1 MSMELSDKERLEVA
15 RELGDEAI
23 TRLACVE
30 KIRWKKFNVLTSGF
44 VCLVDVMGDDYS
56 VVQAARVS
64 YGKGTRH
71 VSNDQALISYLMR
84 HRHTTPFEMA
94 EIKLLVKCPMDVW
107 RQWIRHRTACLTG
120 DTPLVFS
127 RPSDGKA
134 YRLTVAEVFDRFQ
147 PTENTQRPDKQG
159 NAYFKRDRVQGMQL
173 RSVNEETGEVLHT
186 NVVDVWQ
193 SGVKQVYRI
202 QVETSHGVR
211 EVRAS
216 KDHLFFCGDGW
227 SKLEDLTAGD
237 EVVTVSSREGVP
249 AAEFNVVDPDCE
261 EWSAIVGWE
270 DYYEV
275 STQGRV
281 RRIVGGKGSRSHGR
295 CKKLTVSNERAV
307 TSLNRPGEQT
317 TILVH
322 REMLRSF
329 VGEPEDGEEAR
340 HRNGNSLDNRI
351 ENLRWGSSSQNAGD
365 MVEHG
370 RSTFLCSQR
379 CKILSIEPAG
389 EEMTYDVEVAGP
401 WHNFSAN
408 DVIVHNSVN
417 EYSTR
422 YSVAIDEADRTNP
435 DAWRLQSGR
444 NKQGSEG
451 LVTAWPDGYTVEEVQ
466 DGYTV
471 KHPDRDDFFC
481 GDATSPGAYLSAR
494 EEAAQNT
501 MRVLYEERVDQFGV
515 AREQARKD
523 LPLSTYTMAYWKIDL
538 HNLLHFLGLRMD
550 SHAQQEIRCF
560 ADAIGYGIVAPLFPM
575 VWEAF
580 VKYRMHATFVSE
592 PAKEVLEYL
601 LIRFGDSGDELW
613 VNQGVY
619 TKDAFDVA
627 VTELF
632 PKWMKRDDEG
642 NLKPHREREEVR
654 STLTQL
660 GLVSGE

>member
-64 YGKGTRH
+64 YGAGTKK
-71 VSNDQALISYLMR
+71 VSDDRTLIRYLLR

-107 RQWIRHRTACLTG
+107 RQWIL
-120 DTPLVFS
+120 
-127 RPSDGKA
+127 
-134 YRLTVAEVFDRFQ
+134 
-147 PTENTQRPDKQG
+147 
-159 NAYFKRDRVQGMQL
+159 
-173 RSVNEETGEVLHT
+173 
-186 NVVDVWQ
+186 
-193 SGVKQVYRI
+193 
-202 QVETSHGVR
+202 
-211 EVRAS
+211 
-216 KDHLFFCGDGW
+216 
-227 SKLEDLTAGD
+227 
-237 EVVTVSSREGVP
+237 
-249 AAEFNVVDPDCE
+249 
-261 EWSAIVGWE
+261 
-270 DYYEV
+270 
-275 STQGRV
+275 
-281 RRIVGGKGSRSHGR
+281 
-295 CKKLTVSNERAV
+295 
-307 TSLNRPGEQT
+307 
-317 TILVH
+317 
-322 REMLRSF
+322 
-329 VGEPEDGEEAR
+329 
-340 HRNGNSLDNRI
+340 HRN
-351 ENLRWGSSSQNAGD
+351 
-365 MVEHG
+365 
-370 RSTFLCSQR
+370 
-379 CKILSIEPAG
+379 
-389 EEMTYDVEVAGP
+389 
-401 WHNFSAN
+401 AN
-408 DVIVHNSVN
+408 VN

-538 HNLLHFLGLRMD
+538 HNLLHFLGLWMD
-550 SHAQQEIRCF
+550 SHAQQEIRRF

-580 VKYRMHATFVSE
+580 VNYRMHATFVSE